1 MLHFKIFFSYVA
13 TFYFVAYVVS
23 DTASTVSA
31 ASSSDHHSHT
41 DSLGPDLSEIPPGM
55 LVFLYLL

>member
-1 MLHFKIFFSYVA
+1 MTVFDFVA
-13 TFYFVAYVVS
+13 YACFVAYVVS

-41 DSLGPDLSEIPPGM
+41 DSLGPDLSDIPPGM
-55 LVFLYLL
+55 LMS